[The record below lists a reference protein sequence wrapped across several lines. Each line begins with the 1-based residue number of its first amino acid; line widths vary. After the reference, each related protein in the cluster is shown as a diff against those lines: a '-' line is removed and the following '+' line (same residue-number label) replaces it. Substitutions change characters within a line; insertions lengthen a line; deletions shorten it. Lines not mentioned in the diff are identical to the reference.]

1 VLHPELDRVDL
12 CLDVRRMMG
21 RLTAKQQVA
30 LWLWVLG
37 YSHREIAAATGVG
50 RTAITMR
57 IKRAREMIQEGQ
69 T

>member
-1 VLHPELDRVDL
+1 VLHPELDHVDL
-12 CLDVRRMMG
+12 CLDAQHAMG

-37 YSHREIAAATGVG
+37 YSHQEIAAVTGVG

-57 IKRAREMIQEGQ
+57 
-69 T
+69 

>member
-1 VLHPELDRVDL
+1 MRVDL
-12 CLDVRRMMG
+12 ERATA
-21 RLTAKQQVA
+21 RLTSKQRLA

-37 YSHREIAAATGVG
+37 YSHEEIADQCDVG

-57 IKRAREMIQEGQ
+57 ISRARETIQEGQ

>member
-1 VLHPELDRVDL
+1 VLHPELDHVDL
-12 CLDVRRMMG
+12 CLDAQHAMG

-37 YSHREIAAATGVG
+37 YSHQEIAAVTGVG